1 MLNPSASLRAEKT
14 LHATNSELTELL
26 GELKSRSEEFEQQRY
41 ISADIIARFK
51 KIGVYR
57 ALVPA
62 QYGGDEIS
70 PAEFCQLIETI
81 ASADGSA
88 GWVASF
94 GMNPFYLGGLPL
106 STLNE
111 IYRHGPDVVFA
122 GGIFPPQKAIAQDG
136 GFQVS
141 GRWSFASGCT
151 GAELIG
157 VGILPDD
164 GSARPLPR
172 IAVLPADR
180 FTIDPVWNTVG
191 LAGTGSH
198 DVVLK
203 EAFVPEEWT
212 FIRGGEL
219 NLDGALYRYPVLSLA
234 TQVLSVVALGI
245 ARAAL
250 SEIYAIAERQSSV
263 TGAPCLADRQFA
275 QMEIAHCEAELR
287 SARCWFYDA
296 IDDVWQAILRGDTP
310 AEEMINALRLSS
322 THITRVASSVTTRA
336 LKLAGMPGVAM
347 RSPLQ
352 RYARDSMVITQH
364 AFMGELTYINAGN
377 MFFGHSPLPGYL

>member
-1 MLNPSASLRAEKT
+1 MLNPSATLRAEKT
-14 LHATNSELTELL
+14 PYASNSEFSELL
-26 GELKSRSEEFEQQRY
+26 DELKKRSEEFEQQRY
-41 ISADIIARFK
+41 ISDDIISRFK
-51 KIGVYR
+51 QAGVYR
-57 ALVPA
+57 ALVPT

-81 ASADGSA
+81 ATADGSA

-106 STLNE
+106 STLDE

-180 FTIDPVWNTVG
+180 FTIDPVWNTV
-191 LAGTGSH
+191 
-198 DVVLK
+198 
-203 EAFVPEEWT
+203 
-212 FIRGGEL
+212 I
-219 NLDGALYRYPVLSLA
+219 
-234 TQVLSVVALGI
+234 
-245 ARAAL
+245 
-250 SEIYAIAERQSSV
+250 
-263 TGAPCLADRQFA
+263 
-275 QMEIAHCEAELR
+275 M
-287 SARCWFYDA
+287 
-296 IDDVWQAILRGDTP
+296 
-310 AEEMINALRLSS
+310 
-322 THITRVASSVTTRA
+322 
-336 LKLAGMPGVAM
+336 
-347 RSPLQ
+347 
-352 RYARDSMVITQH
+352 
-364 AFMGELTYINAGN
+364 
-377 MFFGHSPLPGYL
+377 